1 MKLGDAVK
9 TSLNELRMQMLGANV
24 LFGFE
29 FKGVF
34 EDAFAELSASS
45 RAVYAAA
52 LLLMVAALCLLIA
65 PPCQHRIVEQ
75 GEASARIERTATAYS
90 KLALL
95 PLAAA
100 VGCDVYVAAVR
111 AFGGT
116 LAAAA
121 AALSLGLALIL
132 WFGLGWGLRRYLDFP
147 GMGHV
152 MEQHPTPL
160 PEKIDHMLTESRV
173 VLPGVQALLGFQLIV
188 LLSKSFDQLPHPV
201 RLVHLGA
208 LLAMALSM
216 TLLIAPAAVHRL
228 AFDGRDEPRMHAIGS
243 MLVTLSLIP
252 LAGGLAADLFVAMD
266 RLFDGS
272 IAGPIVAVSA
282 FVVLVALWYVVPLL
296 IKARGSRTARCRA
309 RSRS

>member
-1 MKLGDAVK
+1 MKLGDALK

-24 LFGFE
+24 LFGFQ
-29 FKGVF
+29 FKGLF
-34 EDAFAELSASS
+34 EDAFDELSAGA
-45 RAVYAAA
+45 RAVYAAS
-52 LLLMVAALCLLIA
+52 LLLMVVVLALLIA
-65 PPCQHRIVEQ
+65 PPSQHRIVEQ
-75 GEASARIERTATAYS
+75 GEATERIQRTATAFA

-100 VGCDVYVAAVR
+100 IGCVVYVGAVR

-116 LAAAA
+116 LGTAA
-121 AALSLGLALIL
+121 AALSLGLALLL
-132 WFGLGWGLRRYLDFP
+132 WFGLGWGLRRHLDDP
-147 GMGHV
+147 DGKDP
-152 MEQHPTPL
+152 MEKHPTPI

-188 LLSKSFDQLPHPV
+188 LLSKSFDKLPSEV

-228 AFDGRDEPRMHAIGS
+228 TFDGRDEPRMHTIGS
-243 MLVTLSLIP
+243 WLVTLALIP
-252 LAGGLAADLFVAMD
+252 LAAGLAADLFVAMS

-272 IAGPIVAVSA
+272 IAAPIVAVSA
-282 FVVLVALWYVVPLL
+282 FTLLIGLWYLVPVLL
-296 IKARGSRTARCRA
+296 KPSVRRALGS
-309 RSRS
+309 